1 MDYNCNGISNRLGD
15 ASMGRVL
22 IADDERSIRTTLKL
36 FLEREGYQVD
46 TAENATMAL
55 QLVDEQVYD
64 VILTDIIMPRRSGME
79 LMQEIRSRMP
89 DVPVIIMT
97 GEPTVETAVR
107 SVQAGA
113 FDYVSKPV
121 TKEILLKIVAQA
133 MHISGLVEHKKRL
146 ETENMTYQK
155 SLEEMV
161 KSRTIELEKAM
172 QGAIKVLVSL
182 VDSRDPYTA
191 GHQRRV
197 GNLAASIAQEM
208 GFSRSMVEGIRVSG
222 YLHDI
227 GKIAVPAEFLVKPSE
242 LTYFEFEIVKTHA
255 EMGGIILEKMD
266 LPWPVAEIVSQHHE
280 RIDGSGY
287 PNGLK
292 GEAFWT
298 EGRILAVADVVEAM
312 SSHRPYRP
320 SLGLEAALKEIESQR
335 GLAFDPAVT
344 DACLRLFREKAYQIE
359 DRFIDTQF
367 LSDETPA
374 ILH

>member
-1 MDYNCNGISNRLGD
+1 
-15 ASMGRVL
+15 MGRVL

-64 VILTDIIMPRRSGME
+64 VILTDIIMPRKSGME
-79 LMQEIRSRMP
+79 LMQEIRSRIP

-97 GEPTVETAVR
+97 GEPTVETAVK

-133 MHISGLVEHKKRL
+133 MHLGGLVEHKKRL
-146 ETENMTYQK
+146 ETENMAYQE
-155 SLEEMV
+155 SLEQMV
-161 KSRTIELEKAM
+161 KSRTNELEKAM

-197 GNLAASIAQEM
+197 GNLAASIAEEM
-208 GFSRSMVEGIRVSG
+208 GFSRSMIEGIRVSG

-242 LTYFEFEIVKTHA
+242 LSFFEFEIVKTHA

-287 PNGLK
+287 PNGIM

-335 GLAFDPAVT
+335 GLAFDPAAV
-344 DACLRLFREKAYQIE
+344 DACLRLFRKKGYQIE
-359 DRFIDTQF
+359 DGFIDTQF
-367 LSDETPA
+367 LSDETPVK
-374 ILH
+374 LH